1 MIAPLPEGVSA
12 GDSPLCDQSAQA
24 FKPGGLLTQIQS
36 NEFEYESRPQQVE
49 MAMAVAD
56 ALEASRH
63 LIVEAGTG
71 VGKSLAYLVPL
82 ILQAKRMNRRAMVST
97 HTISLQE
104 QLMHK
109 DLPLLKER
117 LGTPFRAVLVKG
129 RSNYLCLRR
138 LARARTMQRELFAD
152 GLASELER
160 IRNWADQTEDGSVQ
174 EMPRQPAPEAWSAV
188 CAEQGNCM
196 GPKCPERK
204 ACFLF
209 RARARMHDSDLL
221 VANHHLLFAD
231 LALRREGAGFLPEVD
246 TLVMDEAHTVEDTAS
261 EHLGIRLS
269 LYSFEYWMRRLFS
282 PDSSKGLLGYL
293 RAGPS
298 AQTVTQLWDAVAELF
313 HEVPRAA
320 GLSSN
325 DSQKVVP
332 EPLAI
337 DTTVPELLSQLS
349 GQLRK
354 LIEELEDQDEE
365 SRAELRSL
373 RSQGMGLGK
382 MLEAFIGQTLSD
394 QVYWI
399 EREGKRRQP
408 VLHSAPIE
416 VAPVLEDILFKAL
429 PSVILTSAT
438 LAVGGKLEYCR
449 NRLGAGE
456 TCELLCLGSPFDH
469 ARQMRIHVATDAPDP
484 KNKEAFAEA
493 VAKGVL
499 RWSLK
504 AKGQTFALF
513 TSSELLKRTADMLR
527 EPLEEAGLTLLAQ
540 GGGASRRRM
549 LDTFR
554 KNEGYVLF
562 GLDSFWMGVD
572 VRGEALSNVI
582 LTRLPFAVPDHPLV
596 AARLKCI
603 KEKGGNPFREYS
615 LPEAILKFR
624 QGVGRLIRSQSD
636 EGTVVVLDS
645 RLVKKSYG
653 RMFMRSL
660 PECTVDLFELGDG

>member
-1 MIAPLPEGVSA
+1 VIAPLPEGGGSGNEPLCEVSA
-12 GDSPLCDQSAQA
+12 RA
-24 FKPGGLLTQIQS
+24 FKPGGLLAQVQEG
-36 NEFEYESRPQQVE
+36 EFEYESRPQQVE

-56 ALEASRH
+56 ALEGSHH

-82 ILQAKRMNRRAMVST
+82 ILQAKRSGRRAMVST

-109 DLPLLKER
+109 DLPLLQNR
-117 LGTPFRAVLVKG
+117 LGPSFRAVLVKG
-129 RSNYLCLRR
+129 RTNYLCLRR
-138 LARARTMQRELFAD
+138 LSRARTMQRELFAE
-152 GLASELER
+152 GLAGELER
-160 IRNWADQTEDGSVQ
+160 IRTWADQTEDGSVQ
-174 EMPRQPAPEAWSAV
+174 EMPRQPASEAWSAV
-188 CAEQGNCM
+188 CAEHGNCL

-204 ACFLF
+204 RCFLF
-209 RARARMHDSDLL
+209 RARARMHDADLL
-221 VANHHLLFAD
+221 VANHHLLFSD
-231 LALRREGAGFLPEVD
+231 LALRREGAGFLPEVS
-246 TLVMDEAHTVEDTAS
+246 TIVMDEAHTVEDTAS

-269 LYSFEYWMRRLFS
+269 LFAFEYWMRRLFS
-282 PDSSKGLLGYL
+282 PESSKGLLGYL
-293 RAGPS
+293 RAGPA
-298 AQTVTQLWDAVAELF
+298 AQTVTRLWDAVSELF

-320 GLSSN
+320 GLSAR

-332 EPLAI
+332 GPLAVE
-337 DTTVPELLSQLS
+337 TTVPELLGLLS
-349 GQLRK
+349 NQLRQ

-373 RSQGMGLGK
+373 RSQGAGLGD
-382 MLEAFIGQTLSD
+382 MLDAFMSQSLPD

-416 VAPVLEDILFKAL
+416 VAPVLEEVLFKPL

-438 LAVGGKLEYCR
+438 LAVGGKLDYCR
-449 NRLGAGE
+449 RRLGAGE
-456 TCELLCLGSPFDH
+456 ECVRLCLGSPFDH
-469 ARQMRIHVATDAPDP
+469 ARQMRLHVATNAPDP
-484 KNKEAFAEA
+484 NNKEAFAEA

-504 AKGQTFALF
+504 ARGQTFALF
-513 TSSELLKRTADMLR
+513 TSAELLRRTADTLR
-527 EPLEEAGLTLLAQ
+527 KPLEEAGLILLEQ
-540 GGGASRRRM
+540 GGGKSRRVM

-554 KNEGYVLF
+554 ENDGHVLF

-582 LTRLPFAVPDHPLV
+582 LTRLPFAVPDHPVV
-596 AARLKCI
+596 AARLKRI

-624 QGVGRLIRSQSD
+624 QGFGRLIRSQAD
-636 EGTVVVLDS
+636 EGIVVVLDS
-645 RLVKKSYG
+645 RLVIKSYG
-653 RMFMRSL
+653 KVFLRSI
-660 PECTVDLFELGDG
+660 PECPVEPFEL